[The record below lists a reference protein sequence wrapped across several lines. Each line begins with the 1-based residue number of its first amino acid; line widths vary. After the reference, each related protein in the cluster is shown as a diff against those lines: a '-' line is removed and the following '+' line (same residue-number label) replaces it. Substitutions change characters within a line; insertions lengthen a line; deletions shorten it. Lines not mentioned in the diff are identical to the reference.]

1 MLFVTRVQRTA
12 EDWQSVVNFAWLFH
26 FIPGSPIG
34 RPQLSQNLASG
45 SFSSLQAGQAFVL
58 PSEVPHPL
66 QNLALASLAWLHL

>member
-45 SFSSLQAGQAFVL
+45 SFSSLQAGQAF
-58 PSEVPHPL
+58 
-66 QNLALASLAWLHL
+66 